1 MIYDLFVSDHKSKS
15 ITKNRRCCKQWIY
28 DYYEHSIN
36 LAATLRWK
44 ETSTAL
50 GEKDA
55 LPGYKPKLQI
65 T

>member
-50 GEKDA
+50 EE
-55 LPGYKPKLQI
+55 
-65 T
+65 